1 MPFSFS
7 PVSVLL
13 YYKLNTARGTGWN
26 CGWCQVK
33 YFFFYSC
40 NLIDM
45 GLYVL
50 KQTNRS
56 NQMTNKVVKIKQS
69 TKVSKDEKKF
79 LLNYGMMK
87 ETIKGYKKQMELMTP
102 EIAGLF
108 ERVKSNLIVLVD
120 MDNDFEGFAQKINRK
135 MKRFDVSRFKD
146 ENTELY
152 EKYLIDSESTEYK
165 VEYKLARQA

>member
-1 MPFSFS
+1 
-7 PVSVLL
+7 
-13 YYKLNTARGTGWN
+13 
-26 CGWCQVK
+26 
-33 YFFFYSC
+33 
-40 NLIDM
+40 
-45 GLYVL
+45 
-50 KQTNRS
+50 
-56 NQMTNKVVKIKQS
+56 MTNKVVKIKQS

-120 MDNDFEGFAQKINRK
+120 MDNDFEGFSQKINRK

-152 EKYLIDSESTEYK
+152 EKYLVDSESTEYK

>member
-1 MPFSFS
+1 
-7 PVSVLL
+7 
-13 YYKLNTARGTGWN
+13 
-26 CGWCQVK
+26 
-33 YFFFYSC
+33 
-40 NLIDM
+40 M
-45 GLYVL
+45 GLYIL

-69 TKVSKDEKKF
+69 TKVNKDEKKF

-87 ETIKGYKKQMELMTP
+87 ETIKGLKKQMELMTP
-102 EIAGLF
+102 EIAELF

-135 MKRFDVSRFKD
+135 MKRFDVSRFKE

-165 VEYKLARQA
+165 VEYKLAKQA

>member
-1 MPFSFS
+1 
-7 PVSVLL
+7 
-13 YYKLNTARGTGWN
+13 
-26 CGWCQVK
+26 
-33 YFFFYSC
+33 
-40 NLIDM
+40 
-45 GLYVL
+45 
-50 KQTNRS
+50 
-56 NQMTNKVVKIKQS
+56 MTNKVVQIKKT

-102 EIAGLF
+102 EIAELF

-135 MKRFDVSRFKD
+135 LKRFDVTKFK
-146 ENTELY
+146 EEHTELY

-165 VEYKLARQA
+165 VEYKLAEKTK